1 MEFENSSI
9 EVAVDNCE
17 SINEGVDNF
26 EGINEGV
33 DNFEGI
39 NEGVFNFQ
47 GINEGEDHIN
57 ENEEDENFV
66 IDLQEICEEVEN
78 VVNEGR
84 FEVFDSENGVIVYS
98 LDDIFNLDLHLSPHE
113 LKNVQFVSVEMAYL
127 FYYWFAR
134 VNGFAA
140 RKSKILRNIKG
151 EKLQQTFVC
160 FKEGFR
166 DKRGLNLQNRKRKQK
181 PETRCGCE
189 AKLRVHI
196 DSTCGLWY
204 ITYFVDEHNHC
215 FLEDKYCRMLAS
227 HRDMSELDIM
237 QLNKMRKV
245 GISTPQIYGSLADD
259 PGGYERLSFC
269 KKDIYNQIGRQ
280 RRLQG
285 LDSKC
290 ALEFLNG
297 LKRNDPLMYV
307 GHSVDDENRL

>member
-1 MEFENSSI
+1 MEFENWSI
-9 EVAVDNCE
+9 EVPVDNCE
-17 SINEGVDNF
+17 SISEGVEN
-26 EGINEGV
+26 I
-33 DNFEGI
+33 EGI

-47 GINEGEDHIN
+47 GINEGEDNIN
-57 ENEEDENFV
+57 EDEVEDEDEDEEDENLV
-66 IDLQEICEEVEN
+66 IDLQENCEEEVEN

-84 FEVFDSENGVIVYS
+84 SEVFDSENGVIVS
-98 LDDIFNLDLHLSPHE
+98 TLDDIFNLDLHLSPYE
-113 LKNVQFVSVEMAYL
+113 LRNVQFVSVEMAYL

-166 DKRGLNLQNRKRKQK
+166 DKRRMNIQNRKRKET
-181 PETRCGCE
+181 PVTRCGCE

-204 ITYFVDEHNHC
+204 ITYFVDDHNHS

-245 GISTPQIYGSLADD
+245 GISSPHIYGSLADQ

-297 LKRNDPLMYV
+297 LKRNDPVMYV
-307 GHSVDDENRL
+307 GHTVDE